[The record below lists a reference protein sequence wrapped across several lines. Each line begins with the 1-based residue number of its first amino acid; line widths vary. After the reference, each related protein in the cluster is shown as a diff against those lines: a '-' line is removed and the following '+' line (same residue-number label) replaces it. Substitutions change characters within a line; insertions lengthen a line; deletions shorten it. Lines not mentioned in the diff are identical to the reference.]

1 MAAGTVTILGP
12 YTLDDT
18 TTMKTDIDAASGAIV
33 KSLTSWQDIDNK
45 RVFFAVLSE
54 A

>member
-12 YTLDDT
+12 YP
-18 TTMKTDIDAASGAIV
+18 TDGTGVAAALSAEAGAIV
-33 KSLTSWQDIDNK
+33 KSITSWQDLEN
-45 RVFFAVLSE
+45 RQVWFAVCTE

>member
-12 YTLDDT
+12 YKLDDT
-18 TTMKTDIDAASGAIV
+18 TSMATDLTTEAGAIV
-33 KSLTSWQDIDNK
+33 KSITSWQDIDNK
-45 RVFFAVLSE
+45 QVWFAVCTE

>member
-12 YTLDDT
+12 YALSDT
-18 TTMKTDIDAASGAIV
+18 ATMATDLSAEAGAII
-33 KSLTSWQDIDNK
+33 KSITSWQDIDNK
-45 RVFFAVLSE
+45 QVWFLVCTE